1 MLVKNFRV
9 GGVGC
14 EIQEVGIYAYGGL
27 LMREIVAGW
36 GGGWVGLAGLSHSQ
50 SSSKARTD
58 GAPGGSARVEEKGW
72 GGEAL
77 SKVPEV
83 TLLFWIVKI
92 LATTLG
98 ETGGDALSMSLNL
111 GYALS
116 TVILL
121 VPFFVL
127 VGFQIKAKRF
137 HSWLYWAV
145 IVGTTLAGTTMA
157 DFADRSLG
165 IGYPGG
171 ASILF
176 ALVIGSLLVWKAVVG
191 TVSVDNIV
199 STKAE
204 VFYWVTILFSNTLGT
219 ALGDWTSEG
228 TGFAGGIYLFLGL
241 IAVVAG
247 LYFFTKISRTL
258 LFWSA
263 FILTRPLGANMG
275 DFLTKP
281 HADHGLNLSRFV
293 ASGVIAVV
301 MILLLVVFPQKA
313 GNHPGSAGDRG

>member
-1 MLVKNFRV
+1 MRSVEGEGVRV
-9 GGVGC
+9 D
-14 EIQEVGIYAYGGL
+14 E
-27 LMREIVAGW
+27 R
-36 GGGWVGLAGLSHSQ
+36 GWVGES
-50 SSSKARTD
+50 
-58 GAPGGSARVEEKGW
+58 
-72 GGEAL
+72 L

-98 ETGGDALSMSLNL
+98 ETGGDALSMSLKL
-111 GYALS
+111 GYAVS

-127 VGFQIKAKRF
+127 VGFQIRAKRF

-176 ALVIGSLLVWKAVVG
+176 ALVIGSLLVWKWAVG
-191 TVSVDNIV
+191 TVSVNNIV
-199 STKAE
+199 TTKAE
-204 VFYWVTILFSNTLGT
+204 IFYWVTILFSNTLGT

-228 TGFAGGIYLFLGL
+228 TGFAGGIYLFFGL
-241 IAVVAG
+241 IGVVAV
-247 LYFFTKISRTL
+247 LYFFTKMNRTL
-258 LFWSA
+258 LFWAA

-281 HADHGLNLSRFV
+281 HAEQGLNLSRFV
-293 ASGVIAVV
+293 ASGVIAAVIV
-301 MILLLVVFPQKA
+301 LLLIIFPQKA
-313 GNHPGSAGDRG
+313 GYHPGEKEQ

>member
-1 MLVKNFRV
+1 MTRAGVV
-9 GGVGC
+9 G
-14 EIQEVGIYAYGGL
+14 
-27 LMREIVAGW
+27 GW
-36 GGGWVGLAGLSHSQ
+36 GGGWLRA
-50 SSSKARTD
+50 AD
-58 GAPGGSARVEEKGW
+58 GVSARAEGW

-127 VGFQIKAKRF
+127 VGIQIKAKRF

-228 TGFAGGIYLFLGL
+228 TGFAGGIYLFFGL

>member
-1 MLVKNFRV
+1 M
-9 GGVGC
+9 
-14 EIQEVGIYAYGGL
+14 
-27 LMREIVAGW
+27 VAGQMGW
-36 GGGWVGLAGLSHSQ
+36 GGGWMRVAGILQSHPFA
-50 SSSKARTD
+50 KARMD
-58 GAPGGSARVEEKGW
+58 GAPGEMGRVEEKGW

-98 ETGGDALSMSLNL
+98 ETGGDALSMSLKL

-137 HSWLYWAV
+137 HSGLYWAV
-145 IVGTTLAGTTMA
+145 IVGTTLAGTTLA

-171 ASILF
+171 AGILF
-176 ALVIGSLLVWKAVVG
+176 ALVIGSLLVWRWAVG
-191 TVSVDNIV
+191 TVSVDDIV

-228 TGFAGGIYLFLGL
+228 TGFAGGIYLFFGL

-247 LYFFTKISRTL
+247 LYFFTKVSRTL

-281 HADHGLNLSRFV
+281 DAQQGLNLSRFM
-293 ASGVIAVV
+293 ASGVIGAVMV
-301 MILLLVVFPQKA
+301 LLLVVFPQKA
-313 GNHPGSAGDRG
+313 GRAESGE

>member
-1 MLVKNFRV
+1 MTRAGVV
-9 GGVGC
+9 G
-14 EIQEVGIYAYGGL
+14 
-27 LMREIVAGW
+27 GW
-36 GGGWVGLAGLSHSQ
+36 GGGWLRA
-50 SSSKARTD
+50 AD
-58 GAPGGSARVEEKGW
+58 GVSARAEEKGW

-127 VGFQIKAKRF
+127 VGIQIKAKRF

-176 ALVIGSLLVWKAVVG
+176 ALVSGSLLVWKAVVG

-228 TGFAGGIYLFLGL
+228 TGFAGGIYLFFGL